1 MDIALSQI
9 TKLEGI
15 ATQANGN
22 YRQFTEL
29 QDFVG
34 AVRSIGT
41 LEKNCTDALAAFDI
55 LQADADGKV
64 IVFAKGVDGEVQFT
78 ARCCLPH
85 GIGQHQNRAHAGENV
100 CWRCAV
106 AASVSYVH

>member
-15 ATQANGN
+15 ATQVNGN

-41 LEKNCTDALAAFDI
+41 LEKNCTDALAAFDV

-64 IVFAKGVDGEVQFT
+64 IVFAKGVEGEVQFT
-78 ARCCLPH
+78 PDAAFRTALDSIKTALTQAKTSVGAVQLPLP
-85 GIGQHQNRAHAGENV
+85 
-100 CWRCAV
+100 
-106 AASVSYVH
+106 